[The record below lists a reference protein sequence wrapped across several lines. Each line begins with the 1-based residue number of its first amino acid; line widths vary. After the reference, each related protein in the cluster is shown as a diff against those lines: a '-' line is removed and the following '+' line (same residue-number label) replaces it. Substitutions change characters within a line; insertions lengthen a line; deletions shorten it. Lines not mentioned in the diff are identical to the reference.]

1 MSLAPKR
8 DIHPALALMET
19 PERHKESGDGEYAPK
34 RVLCAT
40 ETVVTDNEDDNEEP
54 LNVPSEASRDVSPR
68 RPGDPLDQ
76 SLEFYKTILEEG
88 KDFAFTLSTDTK
100 SHLPV
105 IVSQCELAYHPPFG
119 TKGVATPDYIST

>member
-54 LNVPSEASRDVSPR
+54 LNVPSEASRDISPW
-68 RPGDPLDQ
+68 RPAGP
-76 SLEFYKTILEEG
+76 
-88 KDFAFTLSTDTK
+88 
-100 SHLPV
+100 
-105 IVSQCELAYHPPFG
+105 IVGIFQNHTGGRERFCIYA
-119 TKGVATPDYIST
+119 VN

>member
-8 DIHPALALMET
+8 DIHPALALMDT
-19 PERHKESGDGEYAPK
+19 PERHKESGDGEYAWK

-68 RPGDPLDQ
+68 RPGDPATRWTNRWN
-76 SLEFYKTILEEG
+76 FTKPYWRKG
-88 KDFAFTLSTDTK
+88 KIFPAL
-100 SHLPV
+100 HLRCQL
-105 IVSQCELAYHPPFG
+105 IRKAIYQ
-119 TKGVATPDYIST
+119 

>member
-1 MSLAPKR
+1 MDS
-8 DIHPALALMET
+8 T
-19 PERHKESGDGEYAPK
+19 PR

-40 ETVVTDNEDDNEEP
+40 ETVVTDKEDDNEEP

-68 RPGDPLDQ
+68 RPGDPPDQ

-88 KDFAFTLSTDTK
+88 KDFPSLAFMLSTDTK

-105 IVSQCELAYHPPFG
+105 IVVSQCELAFWHKRGGHARLHFYMNTFG
-119 TKGVATPDYIST
+119 NYRFVSAMR